1 MTEIL
6 FRVVDVPH
14 SNPNIHVRRYHR
26 GDIVMWRV
34 DGHAWSDR
42 ELTNP
47 AWRIIRI
54 GLTMT
59 EVDFLARSEDDTFKN
74 KGRVWARVRR
84 INFDDIAI
92 KGGFKNFLFDDTRS
106 TPILNIGKTT
116 TLNAFIVEKGNADD
130 FLGVS

>member
-14 SNPNIHVRRYHR
+14 PDPNIHVRRYHR
-26 GDIVMWRV
+26 GDIVAWRV
-34 DGHAWSDR
+34 DGFTWGER
-42 ELTNP
+42 ELTYP
-47 AWRIIRI
+47 VWRIIRI

-59 EVDFLARSEDDTFKN
+59 EVNFLAREEEDTFKN
-74 KGRVWARVRR
+74 KGRIWARVRK

-92 KGGFKNFLFDDTRS
+92 KGGFKNFLVDDTRA

-116 TLNAFIVEKGNADD
+116 TLNTLIVEKGDADD
-130 FLGVS
+130 FTGI